1 MVPDRCLLGW
11 RRTEVSVGNR
21 PRIKDVAQRAGVSQ
35 KTVSNVINDHPNIS
49 PRTRAAV
56 EEAIAALGY
65 RVNLAGRHLRRG
77 ESGVIA
83 LIVPELDLGY
93 FAELSDLIIR
103 EAERHSRTVLVHQ
116 TEARREREMAALDG
130 FGTDFVDGVLFNPL
144 AMDDDDLDAHRT
156 RLPVV
161 LLGETPQAGRHHHVT
176 IDNVRA
182 AREATDHLLDAG
194 RTRIAVIGGR
204 PPAPTGTA
212 ELRAQ
217 GYREAL
223 EARGLEYDPALVRPA
238 RHFHWQ
244 DGADLAAELVNG
256 PRPPDA
262 LLCLNDPLALGA
274 IRALYDAGVRVP
286 GDVAVVG
293 FDDIALGR
301 YSVPSLTTVSPDK
314 PGLARAAVE
323 LLIAE
328 IEARRSAQGATE
340 EAAAEP
346 QAPVVKEI
354 VIGHTLLV
362 RESSGPKG

>member
-1 MVPDRCLLGW
+1 
-11 RRTEVSVGNR
+11 VGNR
-21 PRIKDVAQRAGVSQ
+21 PRIKDVARRAGVSQ
-35 KTVSNVINDHPNIS
+35 KTVSNVVNDHPNVS

-103 EAERHSRTVLVHQ
+103 EAEHHSRTVLVHQ
-116 TEARREREMAALDG
+116 TGARRGRETAALDG

-144 AMDDDDLDAHRT
+144 AMDDADLAAHRS

-161 LLGETPQAGRHHHVT
+161 LLGETPRAGRHHHVT
-176 IDNVRA
+176 IDNVAA
-182 AREATDHLLDAG
+182 AREATNHLLDAG

-204 PPAPTGTA
+204 PPGPSGTA
-212 ELRAQ
+212 ELRVR
-217 GYREAL
+217 GYREVL
-223 EARGLEYDPALVRPA
+223 EARGMGYDPALVRSA
-238 RHFHWQ
+238 GHFHSQ
-244 DGADLAAELVNG
+244 DGADLAAELVSA

-286 GDVAVVG
+286 GDVAVAG

-314 PGLARAAVE
+314 PELARAAVG
-323 LLIAE
+323 LLMDE
-328 IEARRSAQGATE
+328 IEARRSASGPVAGAVSVSRE
-340 EAAAEP
+340 FSA
-346 QAPVVKEI
+346 KEI

>member
-1 MVPDRCLLGW
+1 M
-11 RRTEVSVGNR
+11 GNR
-21 PRIKDVAQRAGVSQ
+21 PRIKDVARRAGVSQ
-35 KTVSNVINDHPNIS
+35 KTVSNVINDHPNVS
-49 PRTRAAV
+49 SRTRAAV
-56 EEAIAALGY
+56 EEAIDALGY

-93 FAELSDLIIR
+93 FAELSDLVIR
-103 EAERHSRTVLVHQ
+103 EAERHGRTVLVHQ
-116 TEARREREMAALDG
+116 TEARRERETAALDG
-130 FGTDFVDGVLFNPL
+130 FGTDFVDGVLFSPL
-144 AMDDDDLDAHRT
+144 AMDDDDLAAHRS

-182 AREATDHLLDAG
+182 AREATEHLLDAG

-204 PPAPTGTA
+204 PPGPTGTA
-212 ELRAQ
+212 ELRTR
-217 GYREAL
+217 GYREAVR
-223 EARGLEYDPALVRPA
+223 ARGLEYDPDLVRSA

-244 DGADLAAELVNG
+244 DGADLAAELVRA

-274 IRALYDAGVRVP
+274 IRALHDAGLRVP
-286 GDVAVVG
+286 EDVAVSG

-314 PGLARAAVE
+314 PGLARAAVK
-323 LLIAE
+323 LLMAE
-328 IEARRSAQGATE
+328 IEARRSSPPSSLSSSASGPLLSPPAGEDAVPLTPGVF
-340 EAAAEP
+340 AP
-346 QAPVVKEI
+346 QEI
-354 VIGHTLLV
+354 VVGHTLLI
-362 RESSGPKG
+362 RESSGRKS